1 MADYSLA
8 EQKVL
13 KELGVPDFKHITKDN
28 IVMLRTA
35 LDKCDPEVAKTIIA
49 QIPETLKFSSEYVS
63 TVGYY
68 TSKTLENDK
77 LSSEVINEQ
86 NLKIIDS
93 FTSKLNDPNSS
104 EEIQS
109 KTIDALVHINDNN
122 TSIEHAKIE
131 SRKEAF
137 CFLKNLGKIVL
148 AVSCI
153 IGGGYIVTK
162 ASNQDELN
170 QSNNE
175 ID

>member
-1 MADYSLA
+1 MYLYGGT
-8 EQKVL
+8 L
-13 KELGVPDFKHITKDN
+13 WLT

-35 LDKCDPEVAKTIIA
+35 LDKCGPEVVKAIIA
-49 QIPETLKFSSEYVS
+49 QIPETLKFLSEYVS
-63 TVGYY
+63 TVGGY
-68 TSKTLENDK
+68 TSKTLEIYK
-77 LSSEVINEQ
+77 ISSKVINEQ

-122 TSIEHAKIE
+122 ASIEHAKIE

-137 CFLKNLGKIVL
+137 SILKNLCKIVL

-153 IGGGYIVTK
+153 IGVGYIVTK
-162 ASNQDELN
+162 SIK
-170 QSNNE
+170 SR
-175 ID
+175 